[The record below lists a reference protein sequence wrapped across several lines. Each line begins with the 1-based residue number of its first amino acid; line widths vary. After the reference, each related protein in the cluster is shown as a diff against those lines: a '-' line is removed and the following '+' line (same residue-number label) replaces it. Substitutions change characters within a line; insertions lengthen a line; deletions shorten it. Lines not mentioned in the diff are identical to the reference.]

1 MFQDSRWFL
10 LGIAVPYQTMK
21 NVPSGSEVATNQIS
35 ELESFNQKTCE
46 KNWVTGSKPK
56 HWSSLVFWW
65 ILYHTLGCQ
74 DSSDPWGAGRFWSF
88 FPAQEQWKAGRD
100 PGFDPKF
107 FTVVEV
113 VVFFFCGV
121 AFFEFHAYLGK
132 AIKFR
137 FYFLCGWNLNQ
148 QPKNSWLSGLCLSNM
163 RSVIEAS
170 HLISHFQHKVILA
183 SWGAYPSTPVGAPR
197 FLLFVSIPFS
207 PTTLDDS
214 PRLHLSLLGH
224 FCHVA
229 TRTSLNIL
237 RNQACGKHANSWSR
251 PQDRKQK
258 LPPKIPLFSRSF
270 SLKPT

>member
-74 DSSDPWGAGRFWSF
+74 DSSDPWRAGRFWSF

-113 VVFFFCGV
+113 VVFFFVAWHFLNFMPILGRPSSFDSISCVVEIWTNNQRTLGCPVFAFPICDLWLKLHIWFPTFSTKSSLAAGGRTPQHPLGRHDFCSLFPYLSVRRLWMILQGYIYPFLGV
-121 AFFEFHAYLGK
+121 FAM
-132 AIKFR
+132 
-137 FYFLCGWNLNQ
+137 W
-148 QPKNSWLSGLCLSNM
+148 P
-163 RSVIEAS
+163 
-170 HLISHFQHKVILA
+170 
-183 SWGAYPSTPVGAPR
+183 
-197 FLLFVSIPFS
+197 
-207 PTTLDDS
+207 
-214 PRLHLSLLGH
+214 LGH
-224 FCHVA
+224 
-229 TRTSLNIL
+229 R
-237 RNQACGKHANSWSR
+237 
-251 PQDRKQK
+251 
-258 LPPKIPLFSRSF
+258 
-270 SLKPT
+270 